1 VSEAAPPEHSPVRTM
16 KRNFIL
22 LYASAIAMTQPSFAN
37 DITVL
42 TQSENGRSSA
52 TIMQSGPGEQ
62 KPVFDLKSG
71 PGYVIVQQRGQ
82 NSRAVIIQ
90 GKGAPDER

>member
-1 VSEAAPPEHSPVRTM
+1 MSEAAPPEHNPGRNM
-16 KRNFIL
+16 KRNLIL
-22 LYASAIAMTQPSFAN
+22 LYASAIAMTQPSFASE
-37 DITVL
+37 ITVV
-42 TQSENGRSSA
+42 TQSETGRSSA

-71 PGYVIVQQRGQ
+71 PGYVIVKQRGQ

-90 GKGAPDER
+90 GKGAPEER